1 MSDNHLILSTG
12 TTTATTATIVPQHHQ
27 QQQQYQQHW
36 QRWRRYRHSPPAS
49 FASRAQAPAVLND
62 GQVIHPSLSLSA
74 SSASNSSSSALEPLS
89 IEDAVDRDLA
99 EPLAGKEGGV
109 LQDRLVAEGLA
120 PASTL
125 VWIGSVQASVESVI
139 ALPGAR
145 LVADAASRSS
155 AASSPPS
162 VPSLASF
169 CTHSVAGLI
178 MTEGFMFGLGQSL
191 CFYASAMLPA
201 TYFLRRRNLATG
213 IVFSGAGV
221 GGAVFSI
228 ITAQLLETTDLAW
241 TLRIVGCIF
250 LAMNLPAALVL
261 KSRSQPEPFS
271 LIPCDDNIVVLRMYW
286 FKILTI
292 DNHHAGSFSQSRTD
306 GSGMFSLFPGTIA
319 NVFGSRNLSQFFNL
333 IFFFWMPGYF
343 LGSPI
348 AGYLLHAYGGP
359 EGGIGAYRPAIFY
372 SGVLSLIAAGF
383 VLAVRV
389 IQDRS
394 MFKKM

>member
-1 MSDNHLILSTG
+1 MVAACFTLFL
-12 TTTATTATIVPQHHQ
+12 TTLGGI
-27 QQQQYQQHW
+27 YSW
-36 QRWRRYRHSPPAS
+36 
-49 FASRAQAPAVLND
+49 
-62 GQVIHPSLSLSA
+62 
-74 SSASNSSSSALEPLS
+74 
-89 IEDAVDRDLA
+89 
-99 EPLAGKEGGV
+99 GV

-125 VWIGSVQASVESVI
+125 VWIGSVQASIESVI

-145 LVADAASRSS
+145 LVAAYGPRRVALVGSILAAVG
-155 AASSPPS
+155 PI
-162 VPSLASF
+162 LASF

-178 MTEGFMFGLGQSL
+178 VTEGFMFGLGQAL
-191 CFYASAMLPA
+191 CFYASATLPA

-228 ITAQLLETTDLAW
+228 ITAQLLEATDLAW

-250 LAMNLPAALVL
+250 LALNLPAALLL
-261 KSRSQPEPFS
+261 KSRSQREPSAFQDKRFILLLVGSSIALFPLFVPPFFLPLYANSVGLSTSMSS
-271 LIPCDDNIVVLRMYW
+271 LVLAGFNLSSAVGRFGFGVFADLLLGSLNSLVVCLFLVGISTLVIWPLATSVAPLVVFAIVNGLC
-286 FKILTI
+286 
-292 DNHHAGSFSQSRTD
+292 AG
-306 GSGMFSLFPGTIA
+306 GMFSLFPGTVA
-319 NVFGSRNLSQFFNL
+319 NVFGSRNLSQFFSL

-348 AGYLLHAYGGP
+348 AGYLLQAYGGP

-383 VLAVRV
+383 VLAVRI

-394 MFKKM
+394 VFKKM